1 MIAGWWCTPL
11 IPALGRQRRADL
23 FEFEASLV
31 YIGSSR
37 TDRAVTQRNPV
48 LKNREE
54 RFIRVSFLSPAPV
67 FVLLSSSWM
76 LEQPVPPALAT
87 GRSQPGLHSLE
98 GLPPPERL
106 CRRKR
111 KKLHSE
117 RVQRGPGN
125 MPARVRA
132 VTYHLEDLRRR
143 QGITNELKKAQWGS
157 CGAPPQLLVL
167 EEGCGLFSTAGCLD
181 VEDRAACPQEESH
194 FVTPR
199 DQLLWSPWTPL
210 GQGWTYASGRP
221 SSLAYST
228 VTARRNPICDVQRME
243 ELESEE

>member
-1 MIAGWWCTPL
+1 MQGQEDGDSILPFAKCSRVVSRASARSLPSQSSGTMLQAYGDSFWED
-11 IPALGRQRRADL
+11 RSQR
-23 FEFEASLV
+23 
-31 YIGSSR
+31 
-37 TDRAVTQRNPV
+37 P
-48 LKNREE
+48 
-54 RFIRVSFLSPAPV
+54 
-67 FVLLSSSWM
+67 SSSWM